1 MTLPIDDN
9 YATVAAEFD
18 VNEIAQ
24 KLGLTASTLSQAT
37 FFAQESDGNTA
48 TNSTATA
55 PGHWFGKDGK
65 VVEWGETAYV
75 FSEADLS
82 KGVLAVGHYP
92 NRVKDGEKYS
102 FTQGLSYNGKR
113 QFPRG

>member
-1 MTLPIDDN
+1 MGHVNALFVLTR
-9 YATVAAEFD
+9 VVAEFFGPCY
-18 VNEIAQ
+18 EIEREYAEEFHAHTRCRVTAAQ
-24 KLGLTASTLSQAT
+24 TAGKA
-37 FFAQESDGNTA
+37 DG
-48 TNSTATA
+48 
-55 PGHWFGKDGK
+55 
-65 VVEWGETAYV
+65 
-75 FSEADLS
+75 EADLS